1 MNVNGFTSKAQAIRY
16 LKSKG
21 HNVCTL
27 LAQPEANPKV
37 AKNGKEV
44 DVNTYPLHLAPYN
57 LSGFNVCAMASKG
70 CIKACLHTA
79 GNPAYMEQKNT
90 SRITKTLAYF
100 KERNA
105 FLAVLF
111 FEMLSKY
118 NKAKRNGEEI
128 AFRLNATSDLPVERL
143 KVTVDDVSISLMDY
157 FSDVQFYD
165 YSAIT
170 KRAIACAS
178 GKMTSNY
185 HLTFSRK
192 EDNDDAVLEVLKHGG
207 NVAAVASKV
216 VYDTALAMQYIP
228 LFKTTW
234 KVTDGDKH
242 DYRPVDPLGC
252 IVLLKEKGDAK
263 YDNTG
268 FLIRK

>member
-90 SRITKTLAYF
+90 SRITKTLA
-100 KERNA
+100 
-105 FLAVLF
+105 
-111 FEMLSKY
+111 
-118 NKAKRNGEEI
+118 
-128 AFRLNATSDLPVERL
+128 
-143 KVTVDDVSISLMDY
+143 
-157 FSDVQFYD
+157 
-165 YSAIT
+165 
-170 KRAIACAS
+170 
-178 GKMTSNY
+178 
-185 HLTFSRK
+185 
-192 EDNDDAVLEVLKHGG
+192 
-207 NVAAVASKV
+207 
-216 VYDTALAMQYIP
+216 
-228 LFKTTW
+228 
-234 KVTDGDKH
+234 
-242 DYRPVDPLGC
+242 
-252 IVLLKEKGDAK
+252 
-263 YDNTG
+263 
-268 FLIRK
+268 